1 MKISSRPEDLFG
13 AFGLLFVAALVK
25 RGVDRVEVF
34 AIKLFLSDAESV
46 SKALI
51 VHDLTLAQ
59 VAQRI
64 THVGVIAKAN
74 EVVVGRARLLFCC
87 QVLVEV
93 GDDVALDADVFH
105 IKGHAGCRYGIDA
118 RGVVNK
124 VGRKGGVGNLFLRDV
139 ARQLIEDCCHHF
151 KVRELFCAY

>member
-13 AFGLLFVAALVK
+13 VFDLLFVAALVI
-25 RGVDRVEVF
+25 RGVDRVEILAVE
-34 AIKLFLSDAESV
+34 FLLCDAESV

-74 EVVVGRARLLFCC
+74 EVVVGRTRLLLCC
-87 QVLVEV
+87 
-93 GDDVALDADVFH
+93 
-105 IKGHAGCRYGIDA
+105 
-118 RGVVNK
+118 
-124 VGRKGGVGNLFLRDV
+124 NLKSASF
-139 ARQLIEDCCHHF
+139 
-151 KVRELFCAY
+151 

>member
-1 MKISSRPEDLFG
+1 MKNSSRPEDLFG
-13 AFGLLFVAALVK
+13 VFDLLFVAALVK

-74 EVVVGRARLLFCC
+74 EVVVGRARLLLCYYHVFATKLS
-87 QVLVEV
+87 LVKARKILILQGV
-93 GDDVALDADVFH
+93 TALW
-105 IKGHAGCRYGIDA
+105 G
-118 RGVVNK
+118 
-124 VGRKGGVGNLFLRDV
+124 
-139 ARQLIEDCCHHF
+139 
-151 KVRELFCAY
+151 